1 MILYSHALLSCTLA
15 WFKMYRQVTLE
26 SVFDAIP
33 AYKKLLLILIKYS
46 DKYQMHLLVYAST
59 IILPSICLPVFSRS
73 FKNVLQFVDSLN
85 LDHSAYMR
93 HNIPF
98 KEKTH

>member
-1 MILYSHALLSCTLA
+1 
-15 WFKMYRQVTLE
+15 MYRQVTLE

-46 DKYQMHLLVYAST
+46 DKYQMHLLVYSST

-85 LDHSAYMR
+85 LDHSEYMR
-93 HNIPF
+93 QNIPF